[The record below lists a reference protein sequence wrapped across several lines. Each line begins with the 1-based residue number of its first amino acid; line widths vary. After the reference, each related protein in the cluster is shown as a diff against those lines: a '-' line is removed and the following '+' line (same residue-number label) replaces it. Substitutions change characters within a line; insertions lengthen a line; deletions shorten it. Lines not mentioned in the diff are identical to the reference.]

1 MGLLS
6 NTLNNLKQNV
16 IGSALGKLTAGVG
29 TGGTA
34 PILRKAAI
42 GMDDS
47 SPLAVLGNDPLAF
60 SSLAYPKDVTDDM
73 TNGHYMVFYVNIP
86 TQSKVDYKDGA
97 TSAKVGEYVKKNARF
112 TDDVGTGIK
121 YKTLL
126 QGVSPGGPGFS
137 SPIQAIKDKVN
148 AKLSGSAAT
157 SSLGTILRKSKKANI
172 ANGVNEFNQGGSGM
186 SASMNLTKRISDSVT
201 LYLPPNVQD
210 VLNSQYN
217 AMATGMGGA
226 ILAGA
231 MSAADGYNKDDFE
244 GAIKSGL
251 DTAGG
256 VMQDAMAKS
265 AAAVAETLT
274 GGEGLREAGLK
285 GIGAA
290 DNPYMEVLFD
300 KVGMREFN
308 YSFTFAPKNP
318 DESEDI
324 KKIINLFRF
333 HMLPELRGNAARF
346 LTIPSEFDIHYMFM
360 GEDGAATENTYYHKI
375 STCVLQSLSVDY
387 TPNGVK
393 SFSNGAPTQINLSLS
408 FKETRAMN
416 KQLVNEGF

>member
-16 IGSALGKLTAGVG
+16 IGSVLGKLSAGVG
-29 TGGTA
+29 TGGVA

-47 SPLAVLGNDPLAF
+47 SPLATLGNDPLAF

-86 TQSKVDYKDGA
+86 NQSKVDYKDGA
-97 TSAKVGEYVKKNARF
+97 TSAKVGEYVRKNKLV
-112 TDDVGTGIK
+112 TDAEGKIS
-121 YKTLL
+121 YKTLP

-137 SPIQAIKDKVN
+137 SPVQAIKDKVN
-148 AKLSGSAAT
+148 AKLSGFGTGAT
-157 SSLGTILRKSKKANI
+157 SALGTVLRK
-172 ANGVNEFNQGGSGM
+172 QGHTGATKNTTGM
-186 SASMNLTKRISDSVT
+186 SARMNLTKRISDSVT

-210 VLNSQYN
+210 VLNATYN
-217 AMATGMGGA
+217 SMATG
-226 ILAGA
+226 LAGA
-231 MSAADGYNKDDFE
+231 AMAGAAAAAGAYNNDDFE
-244 GAIKSGL
+244 KSIKSGL
-251 DTAGG
+251 DVAGG
-256 VMQDAMAKS
+256 VMSDALAKS
-265 AAAVAETLT
+265 AAGVAETLT

>member
-16 IGSALGKLTAGVG
+16 IGSALGKLSAGVG

-34 PILRKAAI
+34 PILRKSAI
-42 GMDDS
+42 GVEDT

-60 SSLAYPKDVTDDM
+60 SSLAYPRDVTDDS
-73 TNGHYMVFYVNIP
+73 TNGHYMVFYVNVQN
-86 TQSKVDYKDGA
+86 TTETNYEDGA
-97 TSAKVGEYVKKNARF
+97 TSAKIGEYVKKNANF

-148 AKLSGSAAT
+148 AKLSGGVLAT
-157 SSLGTILRKSKKANI
+157 SGLGQELRKSKRANSK
-172 ANGVNEFNQGGSGM
+172 NFQGM
-186 SASMNLTKRISDSVT
+186 SSRAKLTTRSLTDSVT
-201 LYLPPNVQD
+201 LYLPANIQES
-210 VLNSQYN
+210 LNAAYN
-217 AMATGMGGA
+217 AMATG
-226 ILAGA
+226 LAGA
-231 MSAADGYNKDDFE
+231 AMQGGFDAGKAYNEDDFA

-251 DTAGG
+251 DVGEAAMGDALAKTAAG
-256 VMQDAMAKS
+256 
-265 AAAVAETLT
+265 VAETLT
-274 GGEGLREAGLK
+274 GGEGLRETILK
-285 GIGAA
+285 GKGLA

-300 KVGMREFN
+300 KVGLREFN
-308 YSFTFAPKNP
+308 YSFQFAPKNP
-318 DESEDI
+318 DETEDI

-333 HMLPELRGNAARF
+333 HMLPELRGGASRF

-360 GEDGAATENTYYHKI
+360 GEDGAATENHYYHKI
-375 STCVLQSLSVDY
+375 ATCVLQNLSVDY

-393 SFSNGAPTQINLSLS
+393 SFRNGAPTQINLSLS
-408 FKETRAMN
+408 FKETQMMN
-416 KQLVNEGF
+416 KGLVNEGF

>member
-73 TNGHYMVFYVNIP
+73 TNGHYMVFYVNVP
-86 TQSKVDYKDGA
+86 NQSEVEYKDGA
-97 TSAKVGEYVKKNARF
+97 TSAKVGEYVRKNKLV
-112 TDDVGTGIK
+112 TDAEGKIA
-121 YKTLL
+121 YKTLP

-148 AKLSGSAAT
+148 AKLSGFGTGAT
-157 SSLGTILRKSKKANI
+157 GNLGTVLRK
-172 ANGVNEFNQGGSGM
+172 QGHTGATKNTTGM
-186 SASMNLTKRISDSVT
+186 SARMNLTKRISDSVT
-201 LYLPPNVQD
+201 LYLPPNIQD
-210 VLNSQYN
+210 VLNAQYN
-217 AMATGMGGA
+217 SMATG
-226 ILAGA
+226 LAGA
-231 MSAADGYNKDDFE
+231 AMAGAAAAAGAYNNDDFE
-244 GAIKSGL
+244 KSIKSGL
-251 DTAGG
+251 DVAGG
-256 VMQDAMAKS
+256 VMSDALAKS
-265 AAAVAETLT
+265 AAGVAETLT

-324 KKIINLFRF
+324 KKIVNLFRF
-333 HMLPELRGNAARF
+333 HMLPELRGDAARF
-346 LTIPSEFDIHYMFM
+346 LTLPSEFDIHYMFM

-375 STCVLQSLSVDY
+375 STCVLQNLSVDY

-393 SFSNGAPTQINLSLS
+393 SFRNGAPTQINLSLS
-408 FKETRAMN
+408 FKETQMLN
-416 KQLVNEGF
+416 KQSVNEGF

>member
-16 IGSALGKLTAGVG
+16 IGSVLGKLSAGVG
-29 TGGTA
+29 TGGVA

-47 SPLAVLGNDPLAF
+47 SPLATLGNDPLAF

-86 TQSKVDYKDGA
+86 NQSKVDYKDGA
-97 TSAKVGEYVKKNARF
+97 TSAKVGEYVRKNKLV
-112 TDDVGTGIK
+112 TDAEGKIS
-121 YKTLL
+121 YKTLP

-137 SPIQAIKDKVN
+137 SPVQAIKDKVN
-148 AKLSGSAAT
+148 AKLSGFGTGAT
-157 SSLGTILRKSKKANI
+157 SALGTVLRK
-172 ANGVNEFNQGGSGM
+172 QGHTGATKNTTGM
-186 SASMNLTKRISDSVT
+186 SARMNLTKRISDSVT
-201 LYLPPNVQD
+201 LYLPPNIQD
-210 VLNSQYN
+210 VLNAQYN
-217 AMATGMGGA
+217 SMATG
-226 ILAGA
+226 LAGA
-231 MSAADGYNKDDFE
+231 AMAGAAAAAGAYNNDDFE
-244 GAIKSGL
+244 KSIKSGL
-251 DTAGG
+251 DVAGG
-256 VMQDAMAKS
+256 VMSDALAKS
-265 AAAVAETLT
+265 AAGVAETLT

-333 HMLPELRGNAARF
+333 HMLPELRGDAARF
-346 LTIPSEFDIHYMFM
+346 LTLPSEFDIHYMFM

-375 STCVLQSLSVDY
+375 STCVLQNLSVDY

-408 FKETRAMN
+408 FKETQAMT
-416 KQLVNEGF
+416 KELVNEGF

>member
-73 TNGHYMVFYVNIP
+73 TNGHYMVFYVNVPI
-86 TQSKVDYKDGA
+86 QSEVEYEDGA
-97 TSAKVGEYVKKNARF
+97 TSAKVGEYIRKNKLV
-112 TDDVGTGIK
+112 TDAEGKIA
-121 YKTLL
+121 YKTLP
-126 QGVSPGGPGFS
+126 QGISPGGPGFS

-148 AKLSGSAAT
+148 AKLSGFGTGAT
-157 SSLGTILRKSKKANI
+157 GNLGTVLRRGSFSDK
-172 ANGVNEFNQGGSGM
+172 GGSTQNKSGM
-186 SASMNLTKRISDSVT
+186 SARLNLTKRKVSDSVT

-210 VLNSQYN
+210 VLNAQYN
-217 AMATGMGGA
+217 SMATGMAGA
-226 ILAGA
+226 ALAGA
-231 MSAADGYNKDDFE
+231 AAAATAYDNDDFE
-244 GAIKSGL
+244 KAIKSGL
-251 DTAGG
+251 DVAGG
-256 VMQDAMAKS
+256 VMQDALAKS
-265 AAAVAETLT
+265 AAGVAETLT

-333 HMLPELRGNAARF
+333 HMLPELRGDAARF
-346 LTIPSEFDIHYMFM
+346 LTLPSEFDIHYMFM

-375 STCVLQSLSVDY
+375 STCVLQNLSVDY

-408 FKETRAMN
+408 FKETEMMT
-416 KQLVNEGF
+416 KEMVNEGF

>member
-73 TNGHYMVFYVNIP
+73 TNGHYMVFYVNVP
-86 TQSKVDYKDGA
+86 NQSEVEYKDGA
-97 TSAKVGEYVKKNARF
+97 TSAKVGEYVRKNKLV
-112 TDDVGTGIK
+112 TDAEGKIA
-121 YKTLL
+121 YKTLP

-137 SPIQAIKDKVN
+137 TPIQAIKDKVN
-148 AKLSGSAAT
+148 AKLSGFGTGAIG
-157 SSLGTILRKSKKANI
+157 SLGTVLRRGENRRKQNNM
-172 ANGVNEFNQGGSGM
+172 NGRLG
-186 SASMNLTKRISDSVT
+186 LTHRISDSVT

-210 VLNSQYN
+210 VLNATYN
-217 AMATGMGGA
+217 SMATG
-226 ILAGA
+226 LAGA
-231 MSAADGYNKDDFE
+231 AMAGAAAAAGAYNNDDFE
-244 GAIKSGL
+244 KSIKSGL
-251 DTAGG
+251 DVAGG
-256 VMQDAMAKS
+256 VMSDALAKS
-265 AAAVAETLT
+265 AAGVAETLT

-333 HMLPELRGNAARF
+333 HMLPELRGEAARF
-346 LTIPSEFDIHYMFM
+346 LTLPSEFDIHYMFM

-393 SFSNGAPTQINLSLS
+393 SFSNGAPTQISLSLS
-408 FKETRAMN
+408 FKETQAMT
-416 KQLVNEGF
+416 KELVNEGF

>member
-73 TNGHYMVFYVNIP
+73 TNGHYMVFYVNI
-86 TQSKVDYKDGA
+86 QNDSKVKYEDGA
-97 TSAKVGEYVKKNARF
+97 TSAKVGEYIRKNKLV
-112 TDDVGTGIK
+112 TDAEGKIA
-121 YKTLL
+121 YKTLP
-126 QGVSPGGPGFS
+126 QGISPGGPGFS

-148 AKLSGSAAT
+148 AKLSGFGTGAT
-157 SSLGTILRKSKKANI
+157 GNLGTVLRK
-172 ANGVNEFNQGGSGM
+172 QGHTGATKNTTGM
-186 SASMNLTKRISDSVT
+186 SARMNLTKRISDSVT
-201 LYLPPNVQD
+201 LYLPPNIQD
-210 VLNSQYN
+210 VLNAQYN
-217 AMATGMGGA
+217 SMATG
-226 ILAGA
+226 LAGA
-231 MSAADGYNKDDFE
+231 AMAGAAAAAGAYNNDDFE
-244 GAIKSGL
+244 KSIKSGL
-251 DTAGG
+251 DVAGG
-256 VMQDAMAKS
+256 VMSDALAKS
-265 AAAVAETLT
+265 AAGVAETLT

-333 HMLPELRGNAARF
+333 HMLPELRGDAARF
-346 LTIPSEFDIHYMFM
+346 LTLPSEFDIHYMFM

-375 STCVLQSLSVDY
+375 STCVLQNLSVDY

-408 FKETRAMN
+408 FKETQAMT
-416 KQLVNEGF
+416 KELVNEGF

>member
-29 TGGTA
+29 QGGTA

-60 SSLAYPKDVTDDM
+60 SHLAYPKDVTDDM
-73 TNGHYMVFYVNIP
+73 TNGHYMVFYVNVP
-86 TQSKVDYKDGA
+86 HTTEVKYKDGE
-97 TSAKVGEYVKKNARF
+97 SSVKLGQYVKTNANF
-112 TDDVGTGIK
+112 IDDVGNSVK
-121 YKTLL
+121 KTLI
-126 QGVSPGGPGFS
+126 QQVSPGHPSGNYS
-137 SPIQAIKDKVN
+137 SIANSIKDKVN
-148 AKLSGSAAT
+148 AKLSGAAAT
-157 SSLGTILRKSKKANI
+157 SSLGTILRQTKKANKPFSQ
-172 ANGVNEFNQGGSGM
+172 GGGGSGL
-186 SASMNLTKRISDSVT
+186 SSVLNLTKRISDSVT

-210 VLNSQYN
+210 VLNAQYN
-217 AMATGMGGA
+217 SMATGLAGALVAGAMKAGGEYKEDDFEAAIKTGLDMGGA
-226 ILAGA
+226 V
-231 MSAADGYNKDDFE
+231 
-244 GAIKSGL
+244 
-251 DTAGG
+251 T
-256 VMQDAMAKS
+256 QDALAKS
-265 AAAVAETLT
+265 AAGVAETLT
-274 GGEGLREAGLK
+274 GGEGLRESGLK
-285 GIGAA
+285 AAGVA

-333 HMLPELRGNAARF
+333 HMLPELRGAAARF
-346 LTIPSEFDIHYMFM
+346 LTLPSEFDIHYMFM
-360 GEDGAATENTYYHKI
+360 GEDGAATENHYYHKI
-375 STCVLQSLSVDY
+375 STCVLQNLSVDY

-393 SFSNGAPTQINLSLS
+393 SFSNGAPTQMTLSLS

>member
-1 MGLLS
+1 
-6 NTLNNLKQNV
+6 
-16 IGSALGKLTAGVG
+16 
-29 TGGTA
+29 
-34 PILRKAAI
+34 
-42 GMDDS
+42 
-47 SPLAVLGNDPLAF
+47 
-60 SSLAYPKDVTDDM
+60 
-73 TNGHYMVFYVNIP
+73 
-86 TQSKVDYKDGA
+86 
-97 TSAKVGEYVKKNARF
+97 
-112 TDDVGTGIK
+112 
-121 YKTLL
+121 
-126 QGVSPGGPGFS
+126 
-137 SPIQAIKDKVN
+137 
-148 AKLSGSAAT
+148 
-157 SSLGTILRKSKKANI
+157 
-172 ANGVNEFNQGGSGM
+172 
-186 SASMNLTKRISDSVT
+186 
-201 LYLPPNVQD
+201 
-210 VLNSQYN
+210 
-217 AMATGMGGA
+217 MATGMGGA

>member
-29 TGGTA
+29 QGGTA

-60 SSLAYPKDVTDDM
+60 SHLAYPKDVTDDM
-73 TNGHYMVFYVNIP
+73 TNGHYMVFYVNVP
-86 TQSKVDYKDGA
+86 HTKKVDYKDGE
-97 TSAKVGEYVKKNARF
+97 SSVKLGQYVKTNANF
-112 TDDVGTGIK
+112 IDDVGNSVK
-121 YKTLL
+121 KTLI
-126 QGVSPGGPGFS
+126 QQVSPGHPSGNYS
-137 SPIQAIKDKVN
+137 SIANSIKDKVN
-148 AKLSGSAAT
+148 AKLSGAAAT
-157 SSLGTILRKSKKANI
+157 SSLGTILRQDKSSRKQN
-172 ANGVNEFNQGGSGM
+172 NMSGR
-186 SASMNLTKRISDSVT
+186 MNLTKRISDSVT

-210 VLNSQYN
+210 VLNAQYN
-217 AMATGMGGA
+217 SMATG
-226 ILAGA
+226 LAGA
-231 MSAADGYNKDDFE
+231 LVAGGMKAAGEYNEDDFE
-244 GAIKSGL
+244 AAIKTGL
-251 DTAGG
+251 NMGAAVTQEALAKTAAG
-256 VMQDAMAKS
+256 
-265 AAAVAETLT
+265 VAETLT

-285 GIGAA
+285 AAGVA

-333 HMLPELRGNAARF
+333 HMLPELRGDAARF
-346 LTIPSEFDIHYMFM
+346 LTLPSEFDIHYMFM
-360 GEDGAATENTYYHKI
+360 GEDGAATENHYYHKI
-375 STCVLQSLSVDY
+375 STCVLQNLSVDY

-393 SFSNGAPTQINLSLS
+393 SFSNGAPTQMTLSLS

>member
-73 TNGHYMVFYVNIP
+73 TNGHYMVFYVNVPI
-86 TQSKVDYKDGA
+86 QSEVEYEDGA
-97 TSAKVGEYVKKNARF
+97 TSAKVGEYIRKNKLV
-112 TDDVGTGIK
+112 TDAEGKIA
-121 YKTLL
+121 YKTLP
-126 QGVSPGGPGFS
+126 QGISPGGPGFS
-137 SPIQAIKDKVN
+137 SPVQAIKDKVN
-148 AKLSGSAAT
+148 AKLSGFGTGAT
-157 SSLGTILRKSKKANI
+157 GNLGTVLRRSENRRKQNNM
-172 ANGVNEFNQGGSGM
+172 NGRLG
-186 SASMNLTKRISDSVT
+186 LTHRISDSVT
-201 LYLPPNVQD
+201 LYLPSNVQD
-210 VLNSQYN
+210 ALNSQYN
-217 AMATGMGGA
+217 AMATG
-226 ILAGA
+226 LAGA
-231 MSAADGYNKDDFE
+231 ALAGGVAAGNAYSQDDFE

-251 DTAGG
+251 DVAAGATG
-256 VMQDAMAKS
+256 S
-265 AAAVAETLT
+265 AAARVGSEIIESLT
-274 GGEGLREAGLK
+274 GAEGARESFLK
-285 GIGAA
+285 VQGIA

-300 KVGMREFN
+300 KVGLREFN
-308 YSFTFAPKNP
+308 YNFQFAPKNP
-318 DESEDI
+318 DETEDI

-333 HMLPELRGNAARF
+333 HMLPELRGDAARF
-346 LTIPSEFDIHYMFM
+346 LKLPSEFDIHYMFM
-360 GEDGAATENTYYHKI
+360 GEDGAATENHYYNKI
-375 STCVLQSLSVDY
+375 ATCVLQNLSVDY

-408 FKETRAMN
+408 FKETEMMT
-416 KQLVNEGF
+416 KEMVNEGF